1 MALSHS
7 PSDAAAMA
15 ELRDR
20 FAAHIIG
27 AMIVAPKQPGVV
39 RPEMDAMA
47 RAAYDY
53 ADAMMRART
62 GD

>member
-1 MALSHS
+1 MTMPADPGNTS
-7 PSDAAAMA
+7 
-15 ELRDR
+15 LRDT

-47 RAAYDY
+47 KAAYEW
-53 ADAMMRART
+53 ADAMLRARKL
-62 GD
+62 